1 MPVHLIF
8 ISASIGLPCAHSII
22 INHQPHN
29 LTLPSL
35 LLSAAPRPVHGVGL
49 VNIPGGLRSA
59 VLQIPEGEPGH
70 CLGSAGEVSAFDESA
85 LAEEASAFVFVLLK
99 LNWMSHV

>member
-1 MPVHLIF
+1 MPT
-8 ISASIGLPCAHSII
+8 ASSSII
-22 INHQPHN
+22 N

-85 LAEEASAFVFVLLK
+85 LAGEASALIVFFLK
-99 LNWMSHV
+99 LN

>member
-1 MPVHLIF
+1 M
-8 ISASIGLPCAHSII
+8 
-22 INHQPHN
+22 
-29 LTLPSL
+29 
-35 LLSAAPRPVHGVGL
+35 GL

-85 LAEEASAFVFVLLK
+85 LAGEASTFIFFPFETKLDVTCLTTSLDEAPHTPPFVI
-99 LNWMSHV
+99 